1 MFEILYYCGLRK
13 GELRGLTWRN
23 VVLINKTI
31 SVKKQITVRG
41 GSVKESNFPLQRLKV
56 VKNPTT

>member
-23 VVLINKTI
+23 IDLVSKTL
-31 SVKKQITVRG
+31 SVKKKSQIVVAR
-41 GSVKESNFPLQRLKV
+41 SKSFNFPLQRLKV
-56 VKNPTT
+56 V